1 MKKNLNFLA
10 AILFLLV
17 INSQISVRSETIQ
30 SDNVL
35 TIYTYDSLLVDP
47 GYDFIGAFANHS
59 GISKDDI
66 NLVLMLDANQIVTQ
80 AVFEKD
86 NPVADVLIGID
97 NILIHSAK
105 KNNLLKAYISPELIN
120 ISSYLIENLDSE
132 NFVLPYDFGIIS
144 FYYDMNRIN
153 STTNPEITNITLE
166 EIIDYDLAKKLIVED
181 PILSS
186 TGLGYL
192 LWTIAIYGDP
202 EIGFSGMLNQDWR
215 NWWKATKDDL
225 RIAPSWTAAFGEWY
239 ENEGNRPIMVSY
251 GSSPAYSAC
260 KYNDTTQGAFLSHEN
275 GTQNG
280 WLQIEGIGLV
290 NNAPHEELAKD
301 FIDWFLSKELQD
313 NIAENNWMYPANE
326 YAQISSTFNESAINP
341 DDVNILNSLLSSE
354 IIGANLELWK
364 EDWETLISSGLK
376 IDGFLSIF
384 IIFASIGSIAYI
396 QKKIRKKE
404 K

>member
-1 MKKNLNFLA
+1 MKKNLNFITVL
-10 AILFLLV
+10 LFLLV

-59 GISKDDI
+59 GISKDEI
-66 NLVLMLDANQIVTQ
+66 NLVLMSDANQIVTQ

-105 KNNLLKAYISPELIN
+105 QNNLLQAYNSPELIN
-120 ISSYLIENLDSE
+120 ISSDLIENLDPE
-132 NFVLPYDFGIIS
+132 NFVLPYDFGIIA

-192 LWTIAIYGDP
+192 LWTIAVYGDP

-215 NWWKATKDDL
+215 TWC
-225 RIAPSWTAAFGEWY
+225 
-239 ENEGNRPIMVSY
+239 ENS
-251 GSSPAYSAC
+251 
-260 KYNDTTQGAFLSHEN
+260 
-275 GTQNG
+275 
-280 WLQIEGIGLV
+280 
-290 NNAPHEELAKD
+290 
-301 FIDWFLSKELQD
+301 
-313 NIAENNWMYPANE
+313 
-326 YAQISSTFNESAINP
+326 
-341 DDVNILNSLLSSE
+341 
-354 IIGANLELWK
+354 
-364 EDWETLISSGLK
+364 
-376 IDGFLSIF
+376 
-384 IIFASIGSIAYI
+384 
-396 QKKIRKKE
+396 
-404 K
+404 